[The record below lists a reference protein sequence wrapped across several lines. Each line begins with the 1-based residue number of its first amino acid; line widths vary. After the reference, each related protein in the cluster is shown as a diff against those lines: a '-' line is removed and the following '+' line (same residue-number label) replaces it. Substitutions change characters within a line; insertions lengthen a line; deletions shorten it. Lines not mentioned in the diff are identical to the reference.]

1 MLDVFVTVDVEI
13 WCDSWQ
19 GMDEIF
25 PRAFDRYVYGTTSA
39 GQYGLPYQLK
49 VLGDHGLAGTF
60 FVEPLFS
67 TRFGREPLAEIV
79 DLIARA
85 GQEMQLHLHTEWVDE
100 ASQPLLGANVHGK
113 RQRMRYFSLEEQTE
127 LIAIGRRLLQDAGVD
142 SISAFRAGSFGFNR
156 DTLLALA
163 SNELFLDASYN
174 ATMFGPD
181 SGVMPGV
188 TLVEP
193 AECCGVVEYPMT
205 VFQDGT
211 RRLRHAQVTAC
222 SYNEMEGLLW
232 SALESE
238 RQAFVILLHN
248 FELLNR
254 ARTAAD
260 PVVVDRFRRLC
271 AFLDQNRDSFRVRGF
286 NGLTPQPVLEQPAPL
301 ASPGWKTAG
310 RMFEQ
315 FSRRQ
320 YR

>member
-13 WCDSWQ
+13 WCDSWH
-19 GMDEIF
+19 GMDEKF
-25 PRAFDRYVYGTTSA
+25 PRAFERYIYGPTPT
-39 GQYGLPYQLK
+39 GQYGLPYQLS
-49 VLGDHGLAGTF
+49 VLNNHGLAGVF
-60 FVEPLFS
+60 FVESLFS
-67 TRFGREPLAEIV
+67 TRFGPEPLAEIV

-100 ASQPLLGANVHGK
+100 ASQPLLGNVQGK
-113 RQRMRYFSLEEQTE
+113 RQRLRHFSLEEQTE
-127 LIAIGRRLLQDAGVD
+127 LISIGKRLLQQAGVD
-142 SISAFRAGSFGFNR
+142 GMSAFRAGSFGFNR
-156 DTLLALA
+156 DTLTALA
-163 SNELFLDASYN
+163 NNQLFLDASYN

-181 SGVMPGV
+181 SGVLPGV
-188 TLVEP
+188 TVVEP
-193 AECCGVVEYPMT
+193 VECGGVVEYPMT
-205 VFQDGT
+205 VFSDGT

-222 SYNEMEGLLW
+222 SYTEMEGLLW
-232 SALESE
+232 SALEAR

-271 AFLDQNRDSFRVRGF
+271 AFLDRNRDSFRVRGF
-286 NGLTPQPVLEQPAPL
+286 NGLQPKAVQHQPAAL
-301 ASPGWKTAG
+301 ASTGWKTAG

-315 FSRRQ
+315 LARRQ